1 MPLEA
6 EELQD
11 IVETGRVD
19 WSLSLSEV
27 NPFDF
32 QILSE
37 HRSIISYLQKFHP
50 DEEGPLGIIATYL
63 ETFITSCAGYSVITY
78 ILGIGDRDD
87 GCLFHADFGFILGC
101 DPKPFPP
108 PMKLC
113 KEMVEAMGRAESHTK
128 SIRRKKKKV
137 REREIIVLKSLGLG
151 FHKINDGDG
160 GGEGV
165 ITVIWRSFRVQRSRN
180 RFKRRSTND
189 EDHEIGFLH
198 FLQVQQLFF
207 GVALLCFSVVTVFG
221 DDRIVFIFSDLVC
234 DLSTYNILDLVCD
247 LSNLVQFHH
256 YELDFKFR
264 MQFEAFLLFD
274 IRFSLLDLAS
284 AVLISA
290 KIQLYEFFL

>member
-19 WSLSLSEV
+19 WSLS
-27 NPFDF
+27 PFVK
-32 QILSE
+32 IRKMNWVLATG
-37 HRSIISYLQKFHP
+37 H
-50 DEEGPLGIIATYL
+50 DEGML
-63 ETFITSCAGYSVITY
+63 EFIPSSSLAQ
-78 ILGIGDRDD
+78 
-87 GCLFHADFGFILGC
+87 
-101 DPKPFPP
+101 
-108 PMKLC
+108 
-113 KEMVEAMGRAESHTK
+113 
-128 SIRRKKKKV
+128 
-137 REREIIVLKSLGLG
+137 IIVLKSLGLG